1 MLHYLLGRLP
11 GTGEQRDSRLGLRD
25 LMLGGIGGDMGPG
38 PQFRMI
44 DTRLGHRLR
53 TGRVRMGT
61 NAAGVSGGGGSVRT
75 ADSDI
80 TTVLRRKAKARASL
94 RGLWPE

>member
-1 MLHYLLGRLP
+1 MQHYLLGRLP

-44 DTRLGHRLR
+44 DTRLGRRLR

-61 NAAGVSGGGGSVRT
+61 ERGRSIGRWGISKDSGFRHHNGPKKKSKGQ
-75 ADSDI
+75 
-80 TTVLRRKAKARASL
+80 SL
-94 RGLWPE
+94 AEGALA